1 MAVLKC
7 AMAFRDFK
15 LLIEQPKNS
24 AMYNPP
30 EFKELIELRLMERYL
45 TYMGYWVAWK
55 NDR

>member
-55 NDR
+55 NER